1 MASMIL
7 YHASAEPVLEP
18 NPFHGRKNADIG
30 QGFYLSP
37 DEEFSTLW
45 AKEGWHINVYEF
57 RDDGL
62 RSERLEID
70 ERWFDIV
77 FQNRNFARD
86 ALLDTDVVIAPIAN
100 DTLFDLVGI
109 LTSGFVPRKTC
120 LEILSLEPRFTQ
132 IVLKSEK
139 AIKNLKFLES
149 RIVTKDEA
157 GDSKAKAKALSDEFL
172 VKAIKALGRYADI
185 LS

>member
-18 NPFHGRKNADIG
+18 NPFHERKNADIG

-37 DEEFSTLW
+37 DEEFSSLW

-62 RSERLEID
+62 RSERLEIN

-86 ALLDTDVVIAPIAN
+86 ALFDNDVVVAPIAN

-120 LEILSLEPRFTQ
+120 LEILSIEPRFTQ

-139 AIKNLKFLES
+139 AIKSLKFLES
-149 RIVTKDEA
+149 HIVAKDEA
-157 GDSKAKAKALSDEFL
+157 DDSKAKAKALSDEFL
-172 VKAIKALGRYADI
+172 AKAIKALGHYADM

>member
-1 MASMIL
+1 MIL

-37 DEEFSTLW
+37 DEEFSLLW

-62 RSERLEID
+62 QLERLEIG
-70 ERWFDIV
+70 ERWFDII

-86 ALLDTDVVIAPIAN
+86 ALLDVDVVVAPIAN

-120 LEILSLEPRFTQ
+120 LEVLSLEPKFTQ
-132 IVLKSEK
+132 VVLKSQK
-139 AIKNLKFLES
+139 AIENLKFLES
-149 RIVTKDEA
+149 RIVTKTQADSSKTKA
-157 GDSKAKAKALSDEFL
+157 GKLSDEFL
-172 VKAIKALGRYADI
+172 AKAIKVLGHYADI